1 MKDTIAFVYES
12 FLSWGIE
19 ADFERDFIAGKIV
32 AENNES
38 LKTRVKI
45 YFHAFTSINQKIS
58 GDGVTGL
65 FHKPRQSPDEIA
77 K

>member
-45 YFHAFTSINQKIS
+45 YFHAFTPINQKIS
-58 GDGVTGL
+58 GECI
-65 FHKPRQSPDEIA
+65 RQSPDEIA